1 MVLEILDLRRLTTR
15 WTTGVII
22 VVGFIL
28 AAVIAGIGVVTAL
41 TISSSGHTF
50 PSKQC
55 VETPKIFDDEGVPK
69 YIIGPG
75 YKVILVNPTTTE
87 VTVTSCT

>member
-1 MVLEILDLRRLTTR
+1 MQFRYNR
-15 WTTGVII
+15 TTGVII

-55 VETPKIFDDEGVPK
+55 GETPRRFLMMKVYQNILLLVL
-69 YIIGPG
+69 G
-75 YKVILVNPTTTE
+75 YKVIPVNSTTTE

>member
-1 MVLEILDLRRLTTR
+1 MLQFRYNR
-15 WTTGVII
+15 TTGVII

-55 VETPKIFDDEGVPK
+55 GETPMKIFDDEGMPK
-69 YIIGPG
+69 YIIIGPWLQS
-75 YKVILVNPTTTE
+75 YSSKSNDN
-87 VTVTSCT
+87 

>member
-1 MVLEILDLRRLTTR
+1 MALETLDLRRLTTR

-28 AAVIAGIGVVTAL
+28 AAVIAGIGVVSAL

-50 PSKQC
+50 S
-55 VETPKIFDDEGVPK
+55 
-69 YIIGPG
+69 
-75 YKVILVNPTTTE
+75 
-87 VTVTSCT
+87 

>member
-1 MVLEILDLRRLTTR
+1 MALETLDLRRLTTR
-15 WTTGVII
+15 WTTGVIF

-41 TISSSGHTF
+41 TISSSDHTF

-55 VETPKIFDDEGVPK
+55 GETPMKIFDDEG
-69 YIIGPG
+69 
-75 YKVILVNPTTTE
+75 ILLVLATKLFQ
-87 VTVTSCT
+87 